1 MEILA
6 LLISIIALLATLN
19 LYRSGSKFAKSY
31 QDSLEYIYNVFDHTA
46 SRLYKAETDL
56 INKVLPDTKLSS
68 KKAAPAKK
76 VAAKKTAKKVAPR
89 KR

>member
-1 MEILA
+1 MEIIA
-6 LLISIIALLATLN
+6 LLISIVSLLATLN

-31 QDSLEYIYNVFDHTA
+31 QNSLEYIYNVFDHTA
-46 SRLYKAETDL
+46 SRLYNAENDI
-56 INKVLPDTKLSS
+56 INKLSPEKKLTS

-76 VAAKKTAKKVAPR
+76 AATKKAAKKVAPR